1 MVAVVRQAV
10 GEADVGGRIEK
21 HVVPLG
27 TEYIQSTDYAPQHAV
42 FIADALRGKSL
53 HPIPIFVPLNDG
65 IKIFLPGSEIS
76 EGRMLSPADDGLGDG
91 GNRGEI
97 HIRNPHGDEIKAFF
111 RRCGSHGVLPQGGN
125 GKRIHSVTLHN
136 RCKIVFHGKHSFV
149 MKKWMINNIT
159 N

>member
-10 GEADVGGRIEK
+10 GEADVGGRIKK

-91 GNRGEI
+91 RMMASVMVGTVGKFISATHMGMKSKPSFGGVGAMGLCPRESTASASI
-97 HIRNPHGDEIKAFF
+97 PF
-111 RRCGSHGVLPQGGN
+111 RFIIDVKSYFMVNTPL
-125 GKRIHSVTLHN
+125 
-136 RCKIVFHGKHSFV
+136 
-149 MKKWMINNIT
+149 
-159 N
+159 